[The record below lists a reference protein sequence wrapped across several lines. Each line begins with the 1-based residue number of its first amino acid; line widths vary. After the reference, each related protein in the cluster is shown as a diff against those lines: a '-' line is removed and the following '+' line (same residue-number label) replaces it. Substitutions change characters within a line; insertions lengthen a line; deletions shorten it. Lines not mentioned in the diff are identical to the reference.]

1 MHATFA
7 TLLAIGWQPELR
19 GIIIVIIAVG
29 VLMGSVY
36 LVLATN
42 LGARLGFLVTLAA
55 LFGWLAMMG
64 FVWMIYGIGLQ
75 GPLGSWKE
83 VPGRTVLQD
92 TSALVE
98 SEVLNDQ
105 VQVPDGVSFSE
116 ESAAVAQA
124 FEDEGWERLD
134 SSSQEFGQAGAAA
147 GTFAEAVG
155 AYAAGDFVVNGVY
168 DTGGERYPLLFGSD
182 SLDFLAF
189 FHEPRHV
196 VVELAPII
204 PTYTEAGRAPAAAQ
218 IDETGQPQY
227 VYMVRDLGARRQ
239 PATVLAIGGSIIFL
253 TLCWLLHR
261 RDRFVTA
268 NRSALPV
275 AAD

>member
-7 TLLAIGWQPELR
+7 ALLAIGWQPELR
-19 GIIIVIIAVG
+19 GIIVVVIAVG

-92 TSALVE
+92 TNALVE

-105 VQVPDGVSFSE
+105 VEVPDGVSFSE

-134 SSSQEFGQAGAAA
+134 SSSQEFGQAGAA
-147 GTFAEAVG
+147 
-155 AYAAGDFVVNGVY
+155 
-168 DTGGERYPLLFGSD
+168 GG
-182 SLDFLAF
+182 
-189 FHEPRHV
+189 HV
-196 VVELAPII
+196 RRG
-204 PTYTEAGRAPAAAQ
+204 GRRLRRRRLR
-218 IDETGQPQY
+218 GQRR
-227 VYMVRDLGARRQ
+227 VR
-239 PATVLAIGGSIIFL
+239 
-253 TLCWLLHR
+253 HR
-261 RDRFVTA
+261 RR
-268 NRSALPV
+268 ALPV
-275 AAD
+275 VVRLGLPRLPRLLPRAPTRRRRAGPDHPHLHRGRTGSGLRPDRRDGPADSTCTWCATSAPADSRRRCSPSVGRSSSSRCAGCCTAATASSPPTDPRCR

>member
-1 MHATFA
+1 
-7 TLLAIGWQPELR
+7 
-19 GIIIVIIAVG
+19 
-29 VLMGSVY
+29 
-36 LVLATN
+36 
-42 LGARLGFLVTLAA
+42 
-55 LFGWLAMMG
+55 MMG

-92 TSALVE
+92 TNALVE

-168 DTGGERYPLLFGSD
+168 DTGGERYPKLFGSD

-218 IDETGQPQY
+218 IDETGQRA
-227 VYMVRDLGARRQ
+227 VRLHGPRPRRPPTAGDGAR
-239 PATVLAIGGSIIFL
+239 
-253 TLCWLLHR
+253 HR
-261 RDRFVTA
+261 RRRSSSSRCAGCCTA
-268 NRSALPV
+268 ATASSPPTDPRCR
-275 AAD
+275 